1 MINNEQ
7 LVLAL
12 GSRRSWATD
21 DLLNT
26 LNSIEM
32 DGADFVRENW
42 LTHAAILREGTYSLE
57 AYTTAVKYVS
67 LKQMGHSNQSAYSI
81 ALADRY
87 QRMVA
92 DGMDEKRMSSNIAAY
107 HKGALVQRIL
117 SQSTIPLYM
126 LYQDEAHKAIKTL
139 VQIMTDEGGYPGA
152 PSARTRAEA
161 ADKLLSHIK
170 RPEAAKIELDV
181 THRQVDGMQELQVM
195 MQEVAARQL
204 NAIANGRSVKD
215 VANLPLVQREPLL
228 IEVNSSQDKQ
238 ID

>member
-1 MINNEQ
+1 
-7 LVLAL
+7 
-12 GSRRSWATD
+12 
-21 DLLNT
+21 
-26 LNSIEM
+26 
-32 DGADFVRENW
+32 
-42 LTHAAILREGTYSLE
+42 
-57 AYTTAVKYVS
+57 
-67 LKQMGHSNQSAYSI
+67 
-81 ALADRY
+81 
-87 QRMVA
+87 MVA

-139 VQIMTDEGGYPGA
+139 VQIMTEPDA
-152 PSARTRAEA
+152 SFKTRAEA
-161 ADKLLSHIK
+161 ADKLLTHIK

-215 VANLPLVQREPLL
+215 IANLPLVQREPLL
-228 IEVNSSQDKQ
+228 IEVASSQDK
-238 ID
+238 

>member
-1 MINNEQ
+1 MVSSEQ
-7 LVLAL
+7 LALAL

-21 DLLNT
+21 DLLMT

-42 LTHAAILREGTYSLE
+42 LTHAAILREGNHTLE
-57 AYTTAVKYVS
+57 QYTTAVKYVS

-92 DGMDEKRMSSNIAAY
+92 EGFDEKRMSSSIAAY

-139 VQIMTDEGGYPGA
+139 VQIMTEPDA
-152 PSARTRAEA
+152 SFKTRAEA
-161 ADKLLSHIK
+161 ADKLLTHIK

-195 MQEVAARQL
+195 MREVAARQL
-204 NAIANGRSVKD
+204 NAIASGGD
-215 VANLPLVQREPLL
+215 VRRIANLPV
-228 IEVNSSQDKQ
+228 IEGSATPVDST
-238 ID
+238 